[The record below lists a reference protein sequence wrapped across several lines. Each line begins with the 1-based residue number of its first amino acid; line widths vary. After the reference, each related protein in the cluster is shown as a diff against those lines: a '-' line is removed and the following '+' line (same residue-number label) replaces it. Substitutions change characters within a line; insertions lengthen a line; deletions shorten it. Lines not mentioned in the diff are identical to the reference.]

1 MKVDLFDSLPL
12 EKTITFHNLIK
23 LIKSVFNK
31 DKNNS
36 YYNIFLEKTLYELS
50 VKHLFVWNAN
60 SILWYDKIYVSEGI
74 EVNQTSES
82 KECNIYH
89 Y

>member
-1 MKVDLFDSLPL
+1 MKVDLFDSLLL

-31 DKNNS
+31 YNNN
-36 YYNIFLEKTLYELS
+36 YYCNIFLEKTSYELS
-50 VKHLFVWNAN
+50 TKHLFVWNVN

-74 EVNQTSES
+74 
-82 KECNIYH
+82 
-89 Y
+89 